1 MSVTAVDPAPAGG
14 VLSRWRNH
22 PKFELWLAFWTMIVF
37 YNFFFILFF
46 AYTRV
51 QPPPEPAWAIPRVL
65 DWFASHR
72 FNLLSGFAIVFLV
85 TGLTACDP
93 PFTPPGPDPEPPHP
107 NLDQFAAHPD
117 TVPPPPPPSFGTRNN

>member
-1 MSVTAVDPAPAGG
+1 MKKFF
-14 VLSRWRNH
+14 LSALTL
-22 PKFELWLAFWTMIVF
+22 PL
-37 YNFFFILFF
+37 
-46 AYTRV
+46 
-51 QPPPEPAWAIPRVL
+51 
-65 DWFASHR
+65 
-72 FNLLSGFAIVFLV
+72 LV